1 MSNRNIV
8 FVIIWVGLVILIP
21 LHLLKMLFYMLR
33 AYIQMAMYVSIE
45 PLQHFYDENIKLYE
59 EKKKALQDY
68 DAFF

>member
-1 MSNRNIV
+1 
-8 FVIIWVGLVILIP
+8 
-21 LHLLKMLFYMLR
+21 MLR

>member
-1 MSNRNIV
+1 
-8 FVIIWVGLVILIP
+8 
-21 LHLLKMLFYMLR
+21 
-33 AYIQMAMYVSIE
+33 MAMYVSIE